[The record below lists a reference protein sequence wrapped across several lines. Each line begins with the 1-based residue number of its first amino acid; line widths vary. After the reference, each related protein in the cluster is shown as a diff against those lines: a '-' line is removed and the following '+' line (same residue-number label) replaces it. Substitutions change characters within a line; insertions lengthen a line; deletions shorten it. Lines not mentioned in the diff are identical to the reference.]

1 MQKIIDMNQEYKSNH
16 REIFNF
22 LERDV
27 TECQSIIDS
36 YKHLQEVHDF
46 CTNWTQGKKDKQ
58 ISLEMGFYRETWVKM
73 DEFTEMIKKVPS
85 GNTKVGSIIIDTNT
99 LKK

>member
-1 MQKIIDMNQEYKSNH
+1 
-16 REIFNF
+16 
-22 LERDV
+22 
-27 TECQSIIDS
+27 
-36 YKHLQEVHDF
+36 
-46 CTNWTQGKKDKQ
+46 
-58 ISLEMGFYRETWVKM
+58 MGFYRETWVKM